1 MAGKTAKEDILRTK
15 YVEKVI
21 GKGVEV
27 WRIYS
32 RQLKVMSF
40 ELSFYVRSSLVRRY
54 SLVFGLFA
62 N

>member
-32 RQLKVMSF
+32 QVTTTKG
-40 ELSFYVRSSLVRRY
+40 YVL
-54 SLVFGLFA
+54 
-62 N
+62 

>member
-32 RQLKVMSF
+32 RQLKVISF
-40 ELSFYVRSSLVRRY
+40 ELRFYVARC
-54 SLVFGLFA
+54 SLVFGQFFVK
-62 N
+62 